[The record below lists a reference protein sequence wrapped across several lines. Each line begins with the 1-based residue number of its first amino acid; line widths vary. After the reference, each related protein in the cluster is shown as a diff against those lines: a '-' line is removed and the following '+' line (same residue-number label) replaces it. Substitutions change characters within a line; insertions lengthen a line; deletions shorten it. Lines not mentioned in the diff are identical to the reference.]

1 MEQVQIR
8 ERFTRWIEDTKEL
21 FALLPELLDHDQQLT
36 AKSDHAEQET
46 ERLRR
51 ELTELRKELAEA
63 KTSGGDLRREHDDV
77 QKELE
82 ALRRENEQLR
92 TDKDDAGQAL
102 AKVLETVQATN
113 QIAQR
118 LGVTRSPFARRDAPA
133 ALRSPARPARVAHA
147 GVAGATSPGRG
158 RATWCPSA
166 GRR

>member
-1 MEQVQIR
+1 MEQMQIR

-133 ALRSPARPARVAHA
+133 PTAPQPAPHE
-147 GVAGATSPGRG
+147 
-158 RATWCPSA
+158 
-166 GRR
+166 